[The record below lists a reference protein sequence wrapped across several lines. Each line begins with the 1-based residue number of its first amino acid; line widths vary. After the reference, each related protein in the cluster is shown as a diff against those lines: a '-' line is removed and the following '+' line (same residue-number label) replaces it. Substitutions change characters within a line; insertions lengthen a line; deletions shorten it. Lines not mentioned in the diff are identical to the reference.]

1 MPAKSPN
8 ADSDAARG
16 ERMRYRLETL
26 LGDPWTFLPSYA
38 ERYGALLQHAGTL
51 TPHQAYA
58 MTELFGRD
66 SSRYFPDMPQT
77 AELQFPKVNAVDA
90 QSQVGWYYFAG
101 HCEGADGKR
110 YGVLCMLF
118 RNALMPPVMAEH
130 FGLNDTDNQ
139 LVEVQLAV
147 AVEGGRFYQVDP
159 PVTAGTSGKVR
170 LADKLCL
177 VTGGGSA
184 ESETDSL
191 FPLRVQ
197 ASGTDRSAAKP
208 VDMAIDLTI
217 TSGRTYLP
225 QGFDGAEPLIGGL
238 GTRYYSIPGLIVDP
252 ARSTLTLDG
261 QTIALKSGTLWFDHQ
276 WGLGLA
282 PTGSPRQDV
291 LRATANLSPSKSLG
305 WDFFVANF
313 FDGPRSLTLNSI
325 HNADSARFLNQT
337 GDKQPGTLTAPV
349 VGKYMDPFGVLFNI
363 SGLLEIDDWRKT
375 GPAPDP
381 AKYPNT
387 PTWVPHHWI
396 FTLTEGVVPEN
407 LRKLEARAICDDA
420 NALQFANGARYVE
433 AAIDY
438 FGADGTAVGTGY
450 AEAVG
455 YLDALVTRLSLAGL
469 PTTPESQA
477 LFREGPIPLALWLE
491 SVAYM
496 LSPAN
501 QAEFK
506 RLTACAQF
514 APGPRPLDCAS
525 PAPAA
530 PAPADIHP
538 DDILAALKEHFG
550 KG

>member
-8 ADSDAARG
+8 PDSDAARG
-16 ERMRYRLETL
+16 ERMRYRIETL

-38 ERYGALLQHAGTL
+38 ERYGALLEHAEAL

-118 RNALMPPVMAEH
+118 RNALMPPVMAQH

-139 LVEVQLAV
+139 LVEVQLAI

-177 VTGGGSA
+177 VTEGGSA
-184 ESETDSL
+184 ESETNDSL

-208 VDMAIDLTI
+208 VDMAIDLAI
-217 TSGRTYLP
+217 TSGRPYLL
-225 QGFDGAEPLIGGL
+225 QGLDGAEPLIGGI
-238 GTRYYSIPGLIVDP
+238 GTRYYSMPGLIVDP

-282 PTGSPRQDV
+282 PNGSPRPDV
-291 LRATANLSPSKSLG
+291 LRAAANLNPSKSLG

-325 HNADSARFLNQT
+325 HDADSARFLNQT
-337 GDKQPGTLTAPV
+337 GDKPPGTLTAPV
-349 VGKYMDPFGVLFNI
+349 IGKYMDPFGVLFNI

-381 AKYPNT
+381 RNI
-387 PTWVPHHWI
+387 PTRRPGCR
-396 FTLTEGVVPEN
+396 T
-407 LRKLEARAICDDA
+407 
-420 NALQFANGARYVE
+420 
-433 AAIDY
+433 
-438 FGADGTAVGTGY
+438 TGPS
-450 AEAVG
+450 
-455 YLDALVTRLSLAGL
+455 R
-469 PTTPESQA
+469 
-477 LFREGPIPLALWLE
+477 
-491 SVAYM
+491 
-496 LSPAN
+496 
-501 QAEFK
+501 
-506 RLTACAQF
+506 
-514 APGPRPLDCAS
+514 
-525 PAPAA
+525 
-530 PAPADIHP
+530 
-538 DDILAALKEHFG
+538 
-550 KG
+550 